1 MLRMATPWWVN
12 LLALTPFVCFWA
24 WRQGLRLSFW
34 QLTYAALY
42 AIAFGFVEAIVV
54 VYLRAAMGLLPGF
67 ESSLIEAE
75 KHATE
80 IAVQLQLLQR
90 IPQSLLHV
98 EALREAATIL
108 MHVGVALIATPFRRE
123 RVAVFLWCF
132 AWWDLIYYAGLWLTL
147 RWPESLRSADVLFL
161 IPVPWLAQ
169 VWFPIGVSILM
180 LLAIA
185 VRARSFRMPA

>member
-1 MLRMATPWWVN
+1 MATPWWVN
-12 LLALTPFVCFWA
+12 LLALTPFVFFWA
-24 WRQGLRLSFW
+24 WRKGLRLSSW

-67 ESSLIEAE
+67 EASLVEAQ
-75 KHATE
+75 KHATN
-80 IAVQLQLLQR
+80 IAGQLQLLHHM
-90 IPQSLLHV
+90 PQSLLRV

-123 RVAVFLWCF
+123 RIAVFLWCF

-169 VWFPIGVSILM
+169 VWFPILVSILM
-180 LLAIA
+180 LIAIA
-185 VRARSFRMPA
+185 VRARSSRMPT